1 MARIG
6 SRPATSFSRPFSNAN
21 ARRKAGHDGKLT
33 PFHSL
38 AGATA
43 LISAAT
49 WAASVDERLLLEPG
63 DLVLH
68 VQFLSLQFR
77 NFEAVDRRVCQRFG
91 DFRFKGVVPSFE
103 LRKMR
108 FDRHVACLLALM
120 DAASPDQTPSLD
132 YDSP

>member
-1 MARIG
+1 MPG
-6 SRPATSFSRPFSNAN
+6 SGPGMTENFIPFTPLRERPQNRVGAATS
-21 ARRKAGHDGKLT
+21 
-33 PFHSL
+33 
-38 AGATA
+38 GA
-43 LISAAT
+43 L
-49 WAASVDERLLLEPG
+49 VYERRLLLEPG